1 MAAKT
6 TQGISI
12 LESIRKKIKR
22 LGLTEKDVKEA
33 IRWARSR
40 KK

>member
-6 TQGISI
+6 TQVTSI
-12 LESIRKKIKR
+12 LKGIRKKIKK

-33 IRWARSR
+33 IRWVRSR